1 MEGKRR
7 REKRRWEGE
16 IGKREGRRE
25 GWRIGKEEREGRRR
39 EGGGESRG
47 EQGGKGK
54 KVECK

>member
-25 GWRIGKEEREGRRR
+25 G
-39 EGGGESRG
+39 GGESRG